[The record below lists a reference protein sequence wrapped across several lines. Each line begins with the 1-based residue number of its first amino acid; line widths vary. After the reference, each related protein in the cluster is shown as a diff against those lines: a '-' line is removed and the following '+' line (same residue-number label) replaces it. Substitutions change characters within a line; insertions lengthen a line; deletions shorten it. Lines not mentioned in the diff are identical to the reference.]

1 MLIRRDHTLGTEE
14 AKRRVDKVA
23 ADLGNRF
30 NLTSRWEG
38 DNLRFTGS
46 GANGRIAVTDDNVEI
61 QIRLGLT
68 LMMLEGAIKLAI
80 ENSIDEYITE

>member
-1 MLIRRDHTLGTEE
+1 MFIRRDHRLGTEE

-23 ADLGNRF
+23 ADLGSRF

-46 GANGRIAVTDDNVEI
+46 GTNGHIAVTDDSVEI
-61 QIRLGLT
+61 RLRLGLT
-68 LMMLEGAIKLAI
+68 LMMLEGPIKLAI
-80 ENSIDEYITE
+80 ESSIDEYITD